1 MTLIFTML
9 IKVSELSA
17 SNQTLAKAMKTS
29 YVTCTNLGG
38 QFFWVFMPMVIGT
51 LLIFN
56 ALKQWVVK
64 TDRLTEV

>member
-1 MTLIFTML
+1 MLLVQIWGGIF
-9 IKVSELSA
+9 SFF
-17 SNQTLAKAMKTS
+17 
-29 YVTCTNLGG
+29 LG
-38 QFFWVFMPMVIGT
+38 FMPMVIGT